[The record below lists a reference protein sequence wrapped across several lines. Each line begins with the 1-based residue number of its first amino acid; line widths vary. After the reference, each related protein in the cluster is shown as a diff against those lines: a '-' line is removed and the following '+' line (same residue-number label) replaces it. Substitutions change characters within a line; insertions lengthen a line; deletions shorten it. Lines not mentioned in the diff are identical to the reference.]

1 MNPYFRTPPV
11 VKNLLIVNCIIFLAM
26 TLIPQVETICYNYLS
41 LIWDNGVPQ
50 YEAKYVSFGDS
61 VIRYFKNPHFHTYQ
75 FVTYM
80 FLHGGFGHLFGNMF
94 ALWMFGRTLEY
105 EIGSKRFLIY
115 YMVCGIGA
123 ALIQVTL
130 ATLLGEHMVLLGA
143 SGAVMGLLL
152 AFGVMHPNNMVYVM
166 PIPFPIKAKWFV
178 IGYAVLEIALGSSNA
193 VHFISD
199 EGTGIAHF
207 AHVGG
212 MLWGL
217 VLLIWWK
224 KRGKIYF

>member
-11 VKNLLIVNCIIFLAM
+11 VKNLLIANCVIYLAI
-26 TLIPQVETICYNYLS
+26 TLLPEFNHFCAEYLQLWWVDTYHYN
-41 LIWDNGVPQ
+41 
-50 YEAKYVSFGDS
+50 
-61 VIRYFKNPHFHTYQ
+61 FHSYQ
-75 FVTYM
+75 FVSYM
-80 FLHGGFGHLFGNMF
+80 FLHGGFSHLFFNMF

-123 ALIQVTL
+123 ALIQVGL
-130 ATLLGEHMVLLGA
+130 ATILGEQMILLGA

-152 AFGVMHPNNMVYVM
+152 AFGLMHPNNMVLVF

-178 IGYAVLEIALGSSNA
+178 VGYAVLEIALGWSGAN
-193 VHFISD
+193 
-199 EGTGIAHF
+199 TGVAHF

-217 VLLIWWK
+217 VLLLWWRK
-224 KRGKIYF
+224 QRKICF